1 MNVYMYRYSNATNKL
16 ESFEGEIASQRKY
29 AWIRIKYTS
38 GRYCLSG
45 EEGVV
50 RSLQGDPFLWLKEKD
65 DILAAKLLIEYKKQ
79 RIESIKQQLEKTE
92 TDISNLE
99 TLYSFLKQGIK

>member
-1 MNVYMYRYSNATNKL
+1 MNVYVYRYLNDTNKL
-16 ESFEGEIASQRKY
+16 ESFEGEIRSNHKY
-29 AWIRIKYTS
+29 AWVSPKYKKE
-38 GRYCLSG
+38 RYCLNNK
-45 EEGVV
+45 EGVV

-65 DILAAKLLIEYKKQ
+65 DILAAKLIIEYKKQ

>member
-1 MNVYMYRYSNATNKL
+1 MNVYMYRYSTNTNKL

-29 AWIRIKYTS
+29 TWVRIKYTP

-45 EEGVV
+45 EEGVI
-50 RSLQGDPFLWLKEKD
+50 RSLQGDPFLWLKEKN
-65 DILAAKLLIEYKKQ
+65 DILAAQLILEYKKQ
-79 RIESIKQQLEKTE
+79 RLESIKQQLEKTK

-99 TLYSFLKQGIK
+99 ALYSSLKQSV